1 MRVPSSVKLLSV
13 YIATATPLF
22 AVYPVLAATASPA
35 GASQVQ
41 NFLVNII
48 NIVAGLA
55 STIAAGG
62 LVWAGIVYMTAGGNL
77 QHLEKAKNIFK
88 YSLIGLALC
97 IGAFVIANLV
107 GSQATSAFGS

>member
-1 MRVPSSVKLLSV
+1 MRVPVSVKVAVSV
-13 YIATATPLF
+13 SIAAAPI
-22 AVYPVLAATASPA
+22 LAAVPA
-35 GASQVQ
+35 YAATTTGGATQVQ
-41 NFLVNII
+41 NFLTNII

-55 STIAAGG
+55 STVAAGG
-62 LVWAGIVYMTAGGNL
+62 LVYSGIVYMTAGGNL

-97 IGAFVIANLV
+97 IAAFVIANLV

>member
-1 MRVPSSVKLLSV
+1 MRAPVSIKLLSL
-13 YIATATPLF
+13 YIATATPFVFINQVF
-22 AVYPVLAATASPA
+22 AASPA

-41 NFLVNII
+41 NFLTNII

-55 STIAAGG
+55 STLAAGG
-62 LVWAGIVYMTAGGNL
+62 LVWSGIVYMTAGGNL

-97 IGAFVIANLV
+97 AAAFVIANLV
-107 GSQATSAFGS
+107 GGEATSAFK

>member
-1 MRVPSSVKLLSV
+1 MRVPSSIKLLSAF
-13 YIATATPLF
+13 IATATPLF
-22 AVYPVLAATASPA
+22 VAYPVLAASPA

-41 NFLVNII
+41 NFLTNII

-55 STIAAGG
+55 STVAAGG
-62 LVWAGIVYMTAGGNL
+62 LVWSGITYMTAGGNL

-97 IGAFVIANLV
+97 IAAFVIANLV

>member
-1 MRVPSSVKLLSV
+1 MRVSSSIRLLLL
-13 YIATATPLF
+13 YIAIAAPVF
-22 AVYPVLAATASPA
+22 VAVPVFAATTG

-41 NFLVNII
+41 NFLTNII

-62 LVWAGIVYMTAGGNL
+62 LVWSGIVYMTAGGSL
-77 QHLEKAKNIFK
+77 QNLEKAKNIFK

-97 IGAFVIANLV
+97 IAAFVIANLI
-107 GSQATSAFGS
+107 GAQATSAFGG

>member
-1 MRVPSSVKLLSV
+1 MRVPVSVKLLPIYV
-13 YIATATPLF
+13 ATVMPVFAT
-22 AVYPVLAATASPA
+22 YQVLAASPA

-41 NFLVNII
+41 NFLTNII

-62 LVWAGIVYMTAGGNL
+62 LVWSGITYMTAGGNL
-77 QHLEKAKNIFK
+77 QSLDKAKNIFK

-97 IGAFVIANLV
+97 IAAFVIANLV
-107 GSQATSAFGS
+107 GGQAHSAFGG